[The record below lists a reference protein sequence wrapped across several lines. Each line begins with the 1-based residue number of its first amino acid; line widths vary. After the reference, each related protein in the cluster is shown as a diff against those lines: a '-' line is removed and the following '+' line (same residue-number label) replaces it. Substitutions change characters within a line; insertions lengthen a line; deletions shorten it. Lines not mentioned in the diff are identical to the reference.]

1 MLGQPL
7 QTEIVVV
14 DDCGELA
21 TNVAACSYF
30 NNGEPSLG
38 LVPIGDG
45 RWSATWVP
53 KINESGEVLLDTLA
67 TDVSR
72 SVEPAKVSVR
82 AFLAGNTLG
91 PVLAARDS
99 VLSIDG
105 TPARAIA
112 PGSRI
117 EIRGVRLATQGAATV
132 TLGGAS
138 LEVLTATAERITAV
152 VPANFDGRGRQ
163 SLVVR
168 NAGRQSAPLAIV
180 VADLWPI
187 VASVAAADGSRLQLN
202 VSGLAETAASGDLST
217 LVFAADDRACRAS
230 ALAPLEP
237 GLWRL
242 DLADCSVLEGQPSS
256 ITAGTRQARSQD
268 ISPTRRRK

>member
-1 MLGQPL
+1 M
-7 QTEIVVV
+7 
-14 DDCGELA
+14 
-21 TNVAACSYF
+21 
-30 NNGEPSLG
+30 
-38 LVPIGDG
+38 
-45 RWSATWVP
+45 
-53 KINESGEVLLDTLA
+53 LLDTLA

-180 VADLWPI
+180 VADLWPV

-202 VSGLAETAASGDLST
+202 VSGLAEAAASGDLST